1 MSEPPERRLDTL
13 SLVSIGV
20 IVAALALFVGHWI
33 GRDHPPGV
41 DSVDVGFLW
50 DMSDHHDQANE
61 MSTMMLTKDVRS
73 DVVVVAAEVLL
84 SQRYEIGRMS
94 AWLDDWG
101 VGRGDPDRKAMAWMP
116 SMAPTTV
123 AAMPGMQSP
132 ERMEELSEADGP
144 EAERLFLEMM
154 IDHHRGG
161 VHMAKDAARRAG
173 DARVRDQ
180 AERMAEV
187 QRREISE
194 MRFIAGKL
202 GLQLET

>member
-1 MSEPPERRLDTL
+1 VSDTPVRRLDTL
-13 SLVSIGV
+13 GLVSIG
-20 IVAALALFVGHWI
+20 IIIAALALLVGHWM
-33 GRDHPPGV
+33 GSDRAPGV

-61 MSTMMLTKDVRS
+61 MAAMVLTKDVRP
-73 DVVVVAAEVLL
+73 DVTIVAAEILM

-94 AWLDDWG
+94 TWLDDWG
-101 VGRGDPDRKAMAWMP
+101 IGRGDPDRQAMTWMP
-116 SMAPTTV
+116 SMSPTPV
-123 AAMPGMQSP
+123 AEMPGMQSK
-132 ERMEELSEADGP
+132 ERMDELRQADGP

-194 MRFIAGKL
+194 MRFIADKL
-202 GLQLET
+202 GLRLET